1 MTPEQGNA
9 ILKQLGTLT
18 DITDMLKNVETVTWV
33 TLIILVLISI
43 SLVLAHRRI
52 AKNEVALAEMIRQL
66 GDKGGKP

>member
-1 MTPEQGNA
+1 MEQEHFNA
-9 ILKQLGTLT
+9 ITKQLGTLT
-18 DITDMLKNVETVTWV
+18 DMLTTVETVTCV

-66 GDKGGKP
+66 GDKCGKA

>member
-1 MTPEQGNA
+1 MEQEHFNA
-9 ILKQLGTLT
+9 ITKQLGTLT
-18 DITDMLKNVETVTWV
+18 DMLTSVETVTWV

-66 GDKGGKP
+66 GDKTDKP